1 MTAPKAILVGGAN
14 GAGKTT
20 FARQYLPLLYPGIEF
35 LNADEIQ
42 RKSAPALS
50 SVAAGKEL
58 LRRLRVAEDAVS
70 PFALETTLASR
81 MYLPHVR
88 QWNNAGF
95 ETILHF
101 IEVPSA
107 DFAVQRVEERVRL
120 GGHAIPEESV
130 RRRYRRGLEL
140 FLQTYRPLFD
150 LWYHWKTDEEGLK
163 LFASKATGR

>member
-20 FARQYLPLLYPGIEF
+20 FARQYLPLLYPSIQF

-42 RKSAPALS
+42 QEGSTSLS

-58 LRRLRVAEDAVS
+58 LRRLYVAEASTASFAV
-70 PFALETTLASR
+70 ETTLASR
-81 MYLPHVR
+81 MYLPHAR
-88 QWNNAGF
+88 RWKIAGF

-107 DFAVQRVEERVRL
+107 DFAVERVRERVKL
-120 GGHAIPEESV
+120 GGHAIPEDAI
-130 RRRYRRGLEL
+130 RRRFARGIEL
-140 FLQTYRPLFD
+140 FFSAYRPLFD
-150 LWYHWKTDEEGLK
+150 LWYHWKSDEQGLELLNRK
-163 LFASKATGR
+163 GSRG

>member
-20 FARQYLPLLYPGIEF
+20 FARQYLPLLYPDIQF

-42 RKSAPALS
+42 RETMTPLS

-58 LRRLRVAEDAVS
+58 LRRLSTAESSDVSFAV
-70 PFALETTLASR
+70 ETTLASR
-81 MYLPHVR
+81 MYIPHVR
-88 QWNNAGF
+88 LWNLAGF

-107 DFAVQRVEERVRL
+107 EFAVDRVRERVRL
-120 GGHAIPEESV
+120 GGHPIPEDAI
-130 RRRYRRGLEL
+130 RRRHERGLEL
-140 FLQTYRPLFD
+140 FVHAYRPLFD
-150 LWYHWKTDEEGLK
+150 LWYHWKSDGQGLELVARK
-163 LFASKATGR
+163 TAGG

>member
-20 FARQYLPLLYPGIEF
+20 LARQYLPLLYPDIRF

-42 RKSAPALS
+42 RETATPLS

-58 LRRLRVAEDAVS
+58 LRRLRAAEASGASFAV
-70 PFALETTLASR
+70 ETTLSSR

-88 QWNNAGF
+88 RWNTAGF

-101 IEVPSA
+101 IELPSA
-107 DFAVQRVEERVRL
+107 DFAVERVRQRVQQ
-120 GGHAIPEESV
+120 GGHPIPEDAI
-130 RRRYRRGLEL
+130 RRRFVRGLEL
-140 FLQTYRPLFD
+140 FSSEYRPLFD
-150 LWYHWKTDEEGLK
+150 LWYHWASDEQGLR
-163 LFASKATGR
+163 LRSRQASGN

>member
-1 MTAPKAILVGGAN
+1 MTSPKAILVGGAN

-42 RKSAPALS
+42 RKATPALS

-58 LRRLRVAEDAVS
+58 LRRLRMAEDAVS
-70 PFALETTLASR
+70 SFAVETTLASR

-88 QWNNAGF
+88 RWNSAGF
-95 ETILHF
+95 KTILHF

-107 DFAVQRVEERVRL
+107 DFAVQRVEERVNF
-120 GGHAIPEESV
+120 GGHAIPEDSV
-130 RRRYRRGLEL
+130 RRRYLRGLKL
-140 FLQTYRPLFD
+140 FAGTYRPLFD
-150 LWYHWKTDEEGLK
+150 LWYHWKTDEEGLQ
-163 LFASKATGR
+163 LFASKTAGH

>member
-1 MTAPKAILVGGAN
+1 MTSPKAILVGGAN

-58 LRRLRVAEDAVS
+58 LRRLQVAEDAVS
-70 PFALETTLASR
+70 SFAVETTLASR

-88 QWNNAGF
+88 RWNNAGF

-107 DFAVQRVEERVRL
+107 DFAVRRVEERMRL
-120 GGHAIPEESV
+120 GGHTIPADSI
-130 RRRYRRGLEL
+130 RRRYRRGIEL
-140 FLQTYRPLFD
+140 FL
-150 LWYHWKTDEEGLK
+150 
-163 LFASKATGR
+163 

>member
-1 MTAPKAILVGGAN
+1 
-14 GAGKTT
+14 
-20 FARQYLPLLYPGIEF
+20 LLYPGIEF

-42 RKSAPALS
+42 RKSTTALS
-50 SVAAGKEL
+50 SLAAGKEL

-70 PFALETTLASR
+70 SFAVETTLASR

-88 QWNNAGF
+88 RWNDAGF

-107 DFAVQRVEERVRL
+107 DFAVQRVDERVRL

-130 RRRYRRGLEL
+130 RRRYHSGLEL
-140 FLQTYRPLFD
+140 FWQTYRPLFD
-150 LWYHWKTDEEGLK
+150 LWYHRKTDEEGLK
-163 LFASKATGR
+163 LIVSKAAGR